1 MKGSKMPPT
10 TIAVNEDYAKT
21 EALKYH
27 YQELYSRW
35 KTTLQPCE
43 ISESELEKIEM
54 YITKNMS
61 MYMDFSNPIDI
72 TDIVS
77 AQVICTATRC
87 DGECIECNHM
97 SIGIKFKQPKQ
108 VDGEIEAVAKEA
120 MQLMILDTDIEILEE
135 VIEQI
140 QNNLTIKESKLNQ
153 LKERKQSLLNNLNT
167 DNNK

>member
-1 MKGSKMPPT
+1 MKNKLPKGFKVKKQVLKSSK
-10 TIAVNEDYAKT
+10 K
-21 EALKYH
+21 KYNAI
-27 YQELYSRW
+27 Q
-35 KTTLQPCE
+35 
-43 ISESELEKIEM
+43 
-54 YITKNMS
+54 
-61 MYMDFSNPIDI
+61 
-72 TDIVS
+72 
-77 AQVICTATRC
+77 
-87 DGECIECNHM
+87 
-97 SIGIKFKQPKQ
+97 KFKQ